1 MEIEA
6 KYRATKPIEAADI
19 EALDF
24 SPYTLG
30 PRVEHDLRDSLLDT
44 PERELA
50 RRRYALRVRQD
61 GAEIVLTLKAPA
73 ETEGGIHRREEWE
86 EPLPGSTLY
95 GPATW
100 PESIRFRLRDLIGE
114 KPLQEILRVRN
125 HRRTWDVLREGR
137 RVGELAL
144 DKGTIEADDA
154 WLPLHEIEFE
164 LKGGGQQED
173 MDHVTRLLT
182 ANLPLEPEPQ
192 SKQQRGLAL
201 LEAQQPQRLESDLP

>member
-6 KYRATKPIEAADI
+6 KYRAMRPIEPADI

-30 PRVEHDLRDSLLDT
+30 SRVEHELQDSLLDT

-50 RRRYALRVRQD
+50 SRRYALRVRQD
-61 GAEIVLTLKAPA
+61 GKEVLLTLKAPA
-73 ETEGGIHRREEWE
+73 ETEGGIHRRQEWE
-86 EPLPGSTLY
+86 EPLPGSAPYDST
-95 GPATW
+95 TW
-100 PESIRFRLRDLIGE
+100 PESIRFRVRELIGE

-125 HRRTWDVLREGR
+125 HRRTWDVLREGQ

-144 DKGTIEADDA
+144 DRGTIEADDA

-164 LKGGGQQED
+164 LKGAGDQEE
-173 MDHVTRLLT
+173 MNHVTRVLT

-201 LEAQQPQRLESDLP
+201 LKAQQPQRLESELP

>member
-6 KYRATKPIEAADI
+6 KYRATRPIEPADI

-30 PRVEHDLRDSLLDT
+30 ARVEHDLRDSLLDT

-50 RRRYALRVRQD
+50 ARRYALRVRQD
-61 GAEIVLTLKAPA
+61 REEVLLTLKAPA
-73 ETEGGIHRREEWE
+73 ETEGGIHRRREWE
-86 EPLPGSTLY
+86 EPLVGST
-95 GPATW
+95 PFDTAIW
-100 PESIRFRLRDLIGE
+100 PESIRLRLRELVGE
-114 KPLQEILRVRN
+114 KPLQEMLRVRN

-144 DKGTIEADDA
+144 DRGTIEADDA

-164 LKGGGQQED
+164 LKGAGQQEEL
-173 MDHVTRLLT
+173 DHVTRVLT

-201 LEAQQPQRLESDLP
+201 LEAQQPQRPESELP

>member
-6 KYRATKPIEAADI
+6 KYRATKPIEPADI

-24 SPYTLG
+24 SPYILG

-50 RRRYALRVRQD
+50 ARRYALRVRQD
-61 GAEIVLTLKAPA
+61 GVEVVLTLKAPA
-73 ETEGGIHRREEWE
+73 ETEGGIHRRQEWE
-86 EPLPGSTLY
+86 EPLPGSAPYDT
-95 GPATW
+95 ATW
-100 PESIRFRLRDLIGE
+100 PESIRLRVRELIGE
-114 KPLQEILRVRN
+114 KSLQEILRVRN
-125 HRRTWDVLREGR
+125 HRRTWDVLRDGQ

-144 DKGTIEADDA
+144 DKGTIEAHDS

-164 LKGGGQQED
+164 LKDGGQQEE
-173 MDHVTRLLT
+173 MDHVTRVLT

-201 LEAQQPQRLESDLP
+201 LEAQQPQRLESELP